1 MNTGHLA
8 LGMLLAGLAAG
19 ATGLADT
26 QTRTAIERT
35 VYVTATNQSGTHVAD
50 LTAADV
56 TVKEGGKDREI
67 LRVERS
73 RARLKVCLAID
84 QGLSPDADLRRA
96 AFRFIEQL
104 HQSGEVALYLIGRGN
119 AKLVDYTS
127 DLGPLLK
134 AINEFPLRAQGAGNL
149 VESLYELAKSQRSL
163 EGRRVI
169 VILTTENAEHSTVT
183 ANGVLD
189 ELRNNG
195 TALYAAT
202 LVGPIRTSEA
212 PTPDMPHLETTEV
225 VERDRVLNDGTRQ
238 SGGLRLSSLR
248 IEGFPAALDRIRGDL
263 LHQYEVTYVMPA
275 GSKSDG
281 RVSIATRRKG
291 VTVRGPNQVPKL

>member
-1 MNTGHLA
+1 M
-8 LGMLLAGLAAG
+8 
-19 ATGLADT
+19 
-26 QTRTAIERT
+26 
-35 VYVTATNQSGTHVAD
+35 
-50 LTAADV
+50 
-56 TVKEGGKDREI
+56 
-67 LRVERS
+67 
-73 RARLKVCLAID
+73 KVCLAID

-104 HQSGEVALYLIGRGN
+104 HQSGEIALYLIGRGN
-119 AKLVDYTS
+119 ARLVDYTS

-134 AINEFPLRAQGAGNL
+134 AVNEFPLRAQGAGNL
-149 VESLYELAKSQRSL
+149 VESLYELAKGQRSL

-169 VILTTENAEHSTVT
+169 VILTTENAEHTTVT

-189 ELRNNG
+189 ELRDNG

-238 SGGLRLSSLR
+238 SGGLRVSSLR

-263 LHQYEVTYVMPA
+263 LHQYVVTYVMPA

>member
-1 MNTGHLA
+1 
-8 LGMLLAGLAAG
+8 MLLAGLAAG
-19 ATGLADT
+19 ATVLG
-26 QTRTAIERT
+26 QTRTTVQRT
-35 VYVTATNQSGTHVAD
+35 VYVTATDSRGMYVAD
-50 LTAADV
+50 LTSADV
-56 TVKEGGKDREI
+56 TVKEGGREREI
-67 LRVERS
+67 LRVEPS

-84 QGLSPDADLRRA
+84 EGLSPDADLRRA

-104 HQSGEVALYLIGRGN
+104 HQSGEIALYRVGRGN
-119 AKLVDYTS
+119 VKLVDYTS
-127 DLGPLLK
+127 DLGPFLK
-134 AINEFPLRAQGAGNL
+134 ALNEFPLRAQGDGNL

-169 VILTTENAEHSTVT
+169 VVLATDIPQRSTVT

-195 TALYAAT
+195 SVLYAAT
-202 LVGPIRTSEA
+202 LVGPIRPSEA
-212 PTPDMPHLETTEV
+212 PTPDMPHLETTEE

-248 IEGFPAALDRIRGDL
+248 IEGFPAALDRIRAEL
-263 LHQYEVTYVMPA
+263 LHQYVVTYVMPE

-281 RVSIATRRKG
+281 RVSIAARRRG
-291 VTVRGPNQVPKL
+291 VTVRGPSQVPKL